1 MSTKTALAQFVG
13 VEDRER
19 NLQRIEEL
27 MARAADGGAQLVAFH
42 ELSTTPYWC
51 YLRDGRYFD
60 WAEPIPGHSTDRVS
74 KAAQKYGLH
83 VVFPI
88 FERAGEQTFN
98 TAALIE
104 PGKGVVQ
111 LYRKSHVPTSRQYA
125 DQRGGEES
133 YYFTP
138 GDTGFKVWKTDLGLN
153 VGLLICYDRHFP
165 EAARAYG
172 LQGAHVVF
180 VPTASYR
187 KFIMESLWELELQAM
202 AWQNTYYVAG
212 INKVGPVYGESPDR
226 VYPGRS
232 VVVDPEGEIVARA
245 GDEEGLII
253 AEIDPAKVEETKQY
267 LRFYEYRRPELYGLL
282 TEGPR

>member
-1 MSTKTALAQFVG
+1 MSVKVALAQFVG
-13 VEDRER
+13 VEDRAR

-27 MARAADGGAQLVAFH
+27 MARAADEGAKLVAFH
-42 ELSTTPYWC
+42 ELSTTVYWC
-51 YLRDGRYFD
+51 YLRDDRYFH
-60 WAEPIPGHSTDRVS
+60 WAEPIPGPSTDRVS
-74 KAAQKYGLH
+74 KAAVKYGLH
-83 VVFPI
+83 VVFPL

-104 PGKGVVQ
+104 PARGVVQ

-138 GDTGFKVWKTDLGLN
+138 GDTGFKIWKTDLGLN

-165 EAARAYG
+165 EGARSYG
-172 LQGAHVVF
+172 LQDAHVVF

-187 KFIMESLWELELQAM
+187 KFIMEELWELELQAM

-212 INKVGPVYGESPDR
+212 INKTGPVYGESPDH

-232 VVVDPEGEIVARA
+232 VVADPEGKIVARA
-245 GDEEGLII
+245 GDEEGVIT
-253 AEIDPAKVEETKQY
+253 AEIDPARVDKTREY

-282 TEGPR
+282 TEGAR

>member
-1 MSTKTALAQFVG
+1 MSVKVALAQFVG

-19 NLQRIEEL
+19 NLRRIEEL
-27 MARAADGGAQLVAFH
+27 LAQAADQGAKLVAFH
-42 ELSTTPYWC
+42 ELSTTVYWC
-51 YLRDGRYFD
+51 YLRDDRYFD
-60 WAEPIPGHSTDRVS
+60 WAEPIPGPSTDRVS
-74 KAAQKYGLH
+74 TAASKHGLH
-83 VVFPI
+83 VVFPL
-88 FERAGEQTFN
+88 FERAGPHAFN

-104 PGKGVVQ
+104 PGNGVVQ
-111 LYRKSHVPTSRQYA
+111 RYRKSHVPTSRQYA

-138 GDTGFKVWKTDLGLN
+138 GDTGFKVWKTSLGLD

-165 EAARAYG
+165 EGARAYG
-172 LQGAHVVF
+172 LQGAHLVV

-187 KFIMESLWELELQAM
+187 KFIMGQLWELELQAM

-212 INKVGPVYGESPDR
+212 INKTGPVYGEKPDH

-232 VVVDPEGEIVARA
+232 LMVDPEGTIVARA
-245 GDEEGLII
+245 AGEEGLIT
-253 AEIDPAKVEETKQY
+253 AEVDPASVAATKEY

-282 TEGPR
+282 TEGAR

>member
-1 MSTKTALAQFVG
+1 MSVKVALAQFVG

-27 MARAADGGAQLVAFH
+27 MAQAADQGAKLVAFH
-42 ELSTTPYWC
+42 ELSTTVYWC
-51 YLRDGRYFD
+51 YLRDDRYFD
-60 WAEPIPGHSTDRVS
+60 WAEPIPGASTDRVS
-74 KAAQKYGLH
+74 EAAEKHGLH
-83 VVFPI
+83 VVFPL
-88 FERAGEQTFN
+88 FERAGQQTFN

-111 LYRKSHVPTSRQYA
+111 RYRKSHVPTSRQYA

-165 EAARAYG
+165 EGARAYG
-172 LQGAHVVF
+172 LQDAHVVF

-187 KFIMESLWELELQAM
+187 KFIMGQLWELELQAM

-212 INKVGPVYGESPDR
+212 INKTGPVYGESSDH

-232 VVVDPEGEIVARA
+232 VVVDPEGTIVARA
-245 GDEEGLII
+245 AGEEGLIT
-253 AEIDPAKVEETKQY
+253 AEIDPASVDKTREY

-282 TEGPR
+282 TEGAR